1 MNLQPRKESII
12 VQNEI
17 LLNTQGQIFK
27 VGGITLDASAFPER
41 IVKAG
46 TAVMKDVNTGLF
58 VPYADS
64 ADDAG
69 GATFPAGAEVYITA
83 QDSVVGTQEGERAN
97 TLVGAYI
104 EAYLNTSRLT
114 GVTEAFKAQ
123 MASRYIFG

>member
-27 VGGITLDASAFPER
+27 VGGITLDATRFPDR

-46 TAVMKDVNTGLF
+46 TAVMKDEGTGLF
-58 VPYADS
+58 VPYAD
-64 ADDAG
+64 G
-69 GATFPAGAEVYITA
+69 EGATFPAGAEVYITA
-83 QDSVVGTQEGERAN
+83 QDSVVATQEGDRGN
-97 TLVGAYI
+97 TVVGAYI

-114 GVTEAFKAQ
+114 GVTDAFRAE
-123 MASRYIFG
+123 MRSRYIFG

>member
-27 VGGITLDASAFPER
+27 VGGITLDATAFPDR

-46 TAVMKDVNTGLF
+46 TAVMKDASTGLF
-58 VPYADS
+58 VPYAD
-64 ADDAG
+64 AG
-69 GATFPAGAEVYITA
+69 GAFPDGAEVYITA
-83 QDSVVGTQEGERAN
+83 QDSVIRTQEGAEGN

-114 GVTEAFKAQ
+114 GVTDAFKAQ
-123 MASRYIFG
+123 MTSRYIFG